1 MTVLV
6 PTMGALHKGHQA
18 LIKRAR
24 TLDKDVIVSI
34 FVNPLQFENKEDLE
48 KYPRNPQR
56 DIEIATIA
64 GANEVWFPEYED
76 LYPEGFKV
84 LSAGELG
91 NKFEGASRPGHFDG
105 VVTVVDRLFAIAKP
119 DKAVFGEKDF
129 QQLLIIR
136 QMVSDLNLSVEILAG
151 VTKRETDGLA
161 MSSRN
166 NYLNAADREK
176 SRLLSQALM
185 DCRDEI
191 EQGVSIKQAENNC
204 VNTLENHGFSVDY
217 VTFRETIGLQRVS
230 DKEIT
235 DNNEFI
241 ILAAAKIGDTRL
253 IDNMKVV
260 LSDEA

>member
-48 KYPRNPQR
+48 KYPRTPER

-76 LYPEGFKV
+76 LYPEGFKT
-84 LSAGELG
+84 LSAGALG

-119 DKAVFGEKDF
+119 DKAIFGEKDF
-129 QQLLIIR
+129 QQLTIVKA
-136 QMVSDLNLSVEILAG
+136 MKSKVEIIG
-151 VTKRETDGLA
+151 VPTVREFDGLA
-161 MSSRN
+161 LSSRN
-166 NYLNAADREK
+166 I
-176 SRLLSQALM
+176 RLSPTGRNTALVIH
-185 DCRDEI
+185 R
-191 EQGVSIKQAENNC
+191 A
-204 VNTLENHGFSVDY
+204 
-217 VTFRETIGLQRVS
+217 
-230 DKEIT
+230 
-235 DNNEFI
+235 
-241 ILAAAKIGDTRL
+241 LAAAKLAPTVEIAQEILNTTLSTEPSFDKDYATVIDEKDFSLANEDTQNRRAIIAGWVEGVRL
-253 IDNMKVV
+253 IDNMPMVGR
-260 LSDEA
+260 